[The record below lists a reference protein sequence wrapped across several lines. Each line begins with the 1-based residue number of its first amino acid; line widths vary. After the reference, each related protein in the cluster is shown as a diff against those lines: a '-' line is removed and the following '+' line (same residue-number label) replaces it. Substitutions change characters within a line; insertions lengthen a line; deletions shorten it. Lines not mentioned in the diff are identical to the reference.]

1 MYALIPTPSLKQ
13 VSRTN
18 TQYQTQALA
27 APSPTAQEFQF
38 SDLQWTVETSPGH
51 TITFNGTIEALTA
64 QLQQQQQAETTA
76 TTTTKTVEITNTA
89 PDADTVTDEASTITR
104 RTVDFS
110 GGNFFCGGPWPY
122 AYMAAYWEGLD
133 YLYNIMGQVRVP
145 PGPRMCSRVSCS
157 YDAAVW
163 ICNDVSLFW
172 GGFFFPVFSW
182 GVGWCVVVCWLWLTR
197 SVALQRT
204 DELHLN
210 AFADIADGVDYII
223 SRCATDAWG
232 ARQVA
237 GQVFHPDHWNV
248 IVRRDDC

>member
-1 MYALIPTPSLKQ
+1 MKLAAITTALLSMG
-13 VSRTN
+13 
-18 TQYQTQALA
+18 ALA

-89 PDADTVTDEASTITR
+89 PDADTVTDEASTVTR

-133 YLYNIMGQVRVP
+133 YLRSIMGQVRVP

-163 ICNDVSLFW
+163 ICND
-172 GGFFFPVFSW
+172 
-182 GVGWCVVVCWLWLTR
+182 
-197 SVALQRT
+197 RT

-210 AFADIADGVDYII
+210 AFADIADGVSYII
-223 SRCATDAWG
+223 SRCATNAWG